1 MENITNRKQVK
12 YHKLG
17 VIFSFIIH
25 LLFFFLALY
34 IKKQTSQE
42 NRKVVVEFNI
52 TNIIKTGEYETD
64 ANAMETGEIVRNEA
78 SIPALVEQEIKNTV
92 EEEILEKPDEV
103 RKEKMTVSDNVNLE
117 IEEKPDNKVLEKS
130 VEAIKKKI
138 PSDRVKPETKVMMD
152 ERVPAKAV
160 EVTKEVKQTVAD
172 TMRESKRAVNSD
184 KREQSG
190 GIPKSDIMPHELEQS
205 AENQYIKDHF
215 DNINKI
221 IRINI
226 SYPYK
231 ARKMFMQGNV
241 LISFVVCLDG
251 SVKDIK
257 INKSS
262 GFSTLDDNAEK
273 AIRKA
278 SPFPPP
284 PVEVKIVIPI
294 TYKLNA

>member
-1 MENITNRKQVK
+1 MNN
-12 YHKLG
+12 HKLG
-17 VIFSFIIH
+17 FTVSFIIH
-25 LLFFFLALY
+25 LLLMSLAFY
-34 IKKQTSQE
+34 IKKPAAQE
-42 NRKVVVEFNI
+42 NREVVLEFNV

-64 ANAMETGEIVRNEA
+64 AIKIKTAEDIKNEE
-78 SIPALVEQEIKNTV
+78 SIPTMVKQETKNNTV
-92 EEEILEKPDEV
+92 EEEILEKPDDILREETTV
-103 RKEKMTVSDNVNLE
+103 SEKVNWEKKKTSVEKVLENSVDEIKEKM
-117 IEEKPDNKVLEKS
+117 P
-130 VEAIKKKI
+130 
-138 PSDRVKPETKVMMD
+138 PERMKQESKVMMD
-152 ERVPAKAV
+152 ERVLEKAV
-160 EVTKEVKQTVAD
+160 EVTKKVKQTVAD

-190 GIPKSDIMPHELEQS
+190 GIPKSDMMPHELEQS